1 MSGQRVTLQ
10 AIALATGFSVNT
22 VSRALRDSPKI
33 SEATRKLIQKKAE
46 EMGYVPNL
54 VAATLRLGHSRVL
67 ALVVENLINP
77 FFGMIFDYVDHAAE
91 ALGYDVIVFCSHGTE
106 QGEIRALQNAR
117 QHGCDGVIL
126 LTCAVSSAPLEFLRS
141 NQMPFV
147 LLMREIPGQEADCVL
162 CDEAEGGR
170 EAVRYLCKAGFTH
183 LLYAD
188 DFQPYYSIHRR
199 LEGFLEEAKRTPGL
213 SMEWLHPETSDALQA
228 NRDVARRI
236 AALFRAGERPGVV
249 AFCDMRAHGL
259 LAELYELAPDAL
271 GIIGLVGFDN
281 IDAIMPS
288 SIPLSSVGADYV
300 DMCGAAVRLLH
311 QRLQGD
317 ASPCRRLEYAMF
329 VKER

>member
-1 MSGQRVTLQ
+1 M
-10 AIALATGFSVNT
+10 
-22 VSRALRDSPKI
+22 
-33 SEATRKLIQKKAE
+33 
-46 EMGYVPNL
+46 
-54 VAATLRLGHSRVL
+54 
-67 ALVVENLINP
+67 
-77 FFGMIFDYVDHAAE
+77 
-91 ALGYDVIVFCSHGTE
+91 
-106 QGEIRALQNAR
+106 
-117 QHGCDGVIL
+117 
-126 LTCAVSSAPLEFLRS
+126 
-141 NQMPFV
+141 
-147 LLMREIPGQEADCVL
+147 
-162 CDEAEGGR
+162 
-170 EAVRYLCKAGFTH
+170 
-183 LLYAD
+183 
-188 DFQPYYSIHRR
+188 
-199 LEGFLEEAKRTPGL
+199 EEAKRTPGL